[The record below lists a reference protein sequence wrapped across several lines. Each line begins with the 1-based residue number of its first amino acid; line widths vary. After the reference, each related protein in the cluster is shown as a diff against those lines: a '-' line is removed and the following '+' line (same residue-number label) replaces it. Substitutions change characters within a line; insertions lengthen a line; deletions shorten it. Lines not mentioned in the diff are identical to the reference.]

1 MYRSHS
7 PELIVSASPITSV
20 EGMCKCTHAILCRHT
35 MYAIRV
41 IYSMLRATF
50 CSADTELPT
59 QTVWLSTEIAT
70 PPAPPHGTDD
80 IGVVAAVAVAVNV
93 TFLTVI
99 SVIIVAVIIACKLRQ
114 KQQTPLEGMNG
125 LECFLHLL
133 VYCLVHLYMQI
144 LTFMIQYAPH
154 QE

>member
-41 IYSMLRATF
+41 IFSMLRATF
-50 CSADTELPT
+50 CSADTE
-59 QTVWLSTEIAT
+59 IAT
-70 PPAPPHGTDD
+70 PPTPPHGADD

-93 TFLTVI
+93 TILTVI

-114 KQQTPLEGMNG
+114 KQPTPLEGVNG
-125 LECFLHLL
+125 LKCFSFFI
-133 VYCLVHLYMQI
+133 YWYTALYI
-144 LTFMIQYAPH
+144 YTCRYSYV
-154 QE
+154 